1 MKKITGLFLLILLIT
16 TSCKQ
21 GVFYERMDKIPNE
34 TWNVNH
40 KLVYEFDIKDS
51 MEYYDIYINVRNT
64 TDYPYQNLYIF
75 LTNQFPS
82 GLQMVDTLG
91 CVLCDPF
98 GKWYGKGNGKIKENK
113 FLLRKQVRFQ
123 QKERYLFTVQQGM
136 RNNDLEGI
144 ASFEITFEKYKPSKK
159 QK

>member
-1 MKKITGLFLLILLIT
+1 MKKIVGVLWLIVFIT
-16 TSCKQ
+16 TSCNQ
-21 GVFYERMDKIPNE
+21 DIFYEKIDKIPNE
-34 TWNVNH
+34 TWNVNN
-40 KLVYEFDIKDS
+40 KLVYEFEIKDS
-51 MEYYDIYINVRNT
+51 MAFYDIYINVRNT

-82 GLQMVDTLG
+82 GIQMVDTLG

-98 GKWYGKGNGKIKENK
+98 GKWYGKGNGNMKENK

-123 QKERYLFTVQQGM
+123 QKGKYIFTVQQGM
-136 RNNDLEGI
+136 REDDLKGI
-144 ASFEITFEKYKPSKK
+144 ANFGITFENYKPEKK

>member
-1 MKKITGLFLLILLIT
+1 MRKIAGFLLLIIFIT

-21 GVFYERMDKIPNE
+21 DIFYEKIDKIPNE
-34 TWNVNH
+34 TWNVND
-40 KLVYEFDIKDS
+40 KLVYEFEIKDS
-51 MEYYDIYINVRNT
+51 MAYYDIYVNVRNT

-82 GLQMVDTLG
+82 GIQMVDTLG

-98 GKWYGKGNGKIKENK
+98 GKWYGKGNGNMKENK

-123 QKERYLFTVQQGM
+123 QKGKYVFTVQQGM
-136 RNNDLEGI
+136 RDDNLKGI
-144 ASFEITFEKYKPSKK
+144 ANFGITFEKFNPEKK